1 MIKCSCYPTIFLNK
15 LEEGEKIVSSQA
27 KKIIWVLW
35 LLIFPAGSMLTYHFY
50 PPDFSG
56 QGISL
61 FAFFILMF
69 FVSSM
74 PLVIN
79 NTPIFLIQWVTM
91 AVFLTFGLFAEM
103 IMVQLG
109 ILVLLLRLKIQKD
122 QLFRL
127 PLNSLLFFTLSLLSG
142 LAYFAMGGKIGV
154 DLIENPQ
161 YFWIAAAYP
170 VIHFTLNQVLISVI
184 QAALYG
190 RKISFLEKDLIWETV
205 TSLITFPIGLILYIL
220 YSEVGIL
227 ALLFVGVPF
236 VSLSIILH
244 LYYSSEKV
252 IDYLQK
258 AADIGHQMAERLDV
272 NEVMELFI
280 LKLSEMLPV
289 DYAYILDIK
298 DNDELHSIYRIEHGQ
313 IKPNDLK
320 PTKKSEGISGLV
332 LGTRKSALFHSRKK
346 WKSVAKEFLPEDA
359 ESLICVPIVRSN
371 EVLGILLL
379 SSAKKRSYE
388 KSQLMIVDILCSHFA
403 IAIENAKH
411 YEETKAKSER
421 CALTKLFNYRYMEAK
436 LNEEF
441 SRLQNGE
448 REFLSL
454 IILDIDHFKKVND
467 TYGHQSG
474 NEILCELA
482 GRLANLIDEAG
493 IAARY
498 GGEEF
503 VVLMPDTSKED
514 TLAWAE
520 LIRQTIANRPFILKQ
535 NIDGS
540 SSSTKVYITASI
552 GVAAAPEDADDS
564 LALIRHADRAL
575 YVGAKRAG
583 RNRVAEYVK

>member
-1 MIKCSCYPTIFLNK
+1 
-15 LEEGEKIVSSQA
+15 
-27 KKIIWVLW
+27 
-35 LLIFPAGSMLTYHFY
+35 MLTYHFY
-50 PPDFSG
+50 PPDLSG

-69 FVSSM
+69 LVSSM
-74 PLVIN
+74 PMVVN
-79 NTPIFLIQWVTM
+79 NTPIFLIQWVSM
-91 AVFLTFGLFAEM
+91 AVFLTFGLLAEM
-103 IMVQLG
+103 VMVQVG
-109 ILVLLLRLKIQKD
+109 VLVLLIRLKVQKD

-127 PLNSLLFFTLSLLSG
+127 PLNSLLFFTVSLLSG
-142 LAYFAMGGKIGV
+142 LSYFAMGGKTGI
-154 DLIENPQ
+154 DLIAEPR
-161 YFWIAAAYP
+161 YFWVAAAYP
-170 VIHFTLNQVLISVI
+170 VIHFTLNQILISVI

-190 RKISFLEKDLIWETV
+190 RRISFLEKDLIWETV

-220 YSEVGIL
+220 YAEVGIL
-227 ALLFVGVPF
+227 ALLIVGVPF
-236 VSLSIILH
+236 VSLSTILH

-258 AADIGHQMAERLDV
+258 ASEISHKMAEHLDV

-280 LKLSEMLPV
+280 LKLSEMVPV

-298 DNDELHSIYRIEHGQ
+298 DNDELHSIYRKEHEL
-313 IKPNDLK
+313 IKPNDLM
-320 PTKKSEGISGLV
+320 PTNKNEGISGLV
-332 LGTRKSALFHSRKK
+332 LETGKSVLFHSKNK
-346 WKSVAKEFLPEDA
+346 WKSIAKEFLPEDA
-359 ESLICVPIVRSN
+359 ESIICVPIVRSN
-371 EVLGILLL
+371 EILGILLL
-379 SSAKKRSYE
+379 SSTKKRAYE

-403 IAIENAKH
+403 IAIENARH

-421 CALTKLFNYRYMEAK
+421 CALTKLYNYRYIEAK

-441 SRLQNGE
+441 SRLHNGS
-448 REFLSL
+448 RDLLSL

-482 GRLANLIDEAG
+482 DRLTNLIDTAG

-503 VVLMPDTSKED
+503 IVLMPDTSKED
-514 TLAWAE
+514 AIGWAE

-535 NIDGS
+535 TIDGR

-552 GVAAAPEDADDS
+552 GVAAAPDDADDS

-575 YVGAKRAG
+575 YVGAKQAG